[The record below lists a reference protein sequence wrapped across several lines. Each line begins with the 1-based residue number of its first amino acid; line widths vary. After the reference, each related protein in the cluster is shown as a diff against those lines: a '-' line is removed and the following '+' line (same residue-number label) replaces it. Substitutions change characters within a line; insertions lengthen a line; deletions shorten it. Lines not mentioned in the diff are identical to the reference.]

1 MMIGPRERI
10 LTAFGRPPGGV
21 ATTSNVSRP
30 RSWAVNRVG
39 GASSELDARFYR
51 SIRFK
56 LTAWYASVL
65 ILVLVASGLVLQTL
79 LARALDR
86 DVEARLLA
94 AQTEIG
100 EQIEV
105 VPAQV
110 GVPGQSPRTKW
121 KPQGPNFDAM
131 LLSGLWVS
139 IYDPETNGFDETAGA
154 LSEVPADLNEAIRE
168 QDLLAITSD
177 RFATVDIGGVQ
188 TRVLAQPIKSP
199 EEDGEETVVGIV
211 LIGDS
216 IGSHDR
222 IMDVTNQVLQ
232 LAGII
237 GIALATWGGWLLA
250 GRAFSPVERL
260 TRTAD
265 AIGSSDTN
273 VSLSRRLEVPPTG
286 DELSRLAMTFNA
298 MLDRIE
304 KAFTAQR
311 RFVSDASH
319 ELRTPLTSI
328 RGNVDVL
335 QRQLR
340 SGRPVDPVDMSDAL
354 GDVQRESARMG
365 RLIEDLLVLA
375 RNDVAGLGYLLKPE
389 PVSLDV
395 IANEAYKTASALV
408 RGQDLSLRAR
418 DEVMIHGDG
427 DRLIQV
433 MLILIDNA
441 LRHTA
446 AGGSVELRV
455 GRAVDARQNVTCALI
470 EVEDTGGGISIDH
483 LPHLFE
489 RFYRIESARSRPSGG
504 TGLGL
509 SIALAIVRGHH
520 GWIDVESAPNQG
532 TTFSVWLPLI
542 EYVSDASGLAGAIP
556 GTAASLPAGEAPAS
570 RERIASD

>member
-1 MMIGPRERI
+1 MVGLRERI
-10 LTAFGRPPGGV
+10 LPGRGPSVTAGTAARD
-21 ATTSNVSRP
+21 AAAEAR
-30 RSWAVNRVG
+30 
-39 GASSELDARFYR
+39 ASANHFQAQSDVLNARFYQ

-65 ILVLVASGLVLQTL
+65 ILVLIASGLALQML
-79 LARALDR
+79 LERALDA
-86 DVEARLLA
+86 DVEQRLLLA
-94 AQTEIG
+94 KEEIVDQTELIPG
-100 EQIEV
+100 
-105 VPAQV
+105 QV
-110 GVPGQSPRTKW
+110 GVQPGEQTRHIW
-121 KPQGPNFDAM
+121 DARPNFDSM

-139 IYDPETNGFDETAGA
+139 IYDPQTDDFDDTAGA
-154 LSEVPADLNEAIRE
+154 LREVPSDLDAALRD
-168 QDLLAITSD
+168 QGLLNLSSY
-177 RFATVDIGGVQ
+177 RFATVEVGDSK
-188 TRVLAQPIKSP
+188 TRVLAHPLFTPTDAGENTPIA
-199 EEDGEETVVGIV
+199 VI

-216 IGSHDR
+216 LGSQDR
-222 IMDVTNQVLQ
+222 IMHLINQVLQ
-232 LAGII
+232 IAGAL
-237 GIALATWGGWLLA
+237 GIALAAWGGWILA
-250 GRAFSPVERL
+250 GRALSPVERL

-265 AIGSSDTN
+265 AIASSDGN
-273 VSLSRRLEVPPTG
+273 VSLSRRLDVPLTG

-304 KAFTAQR
+304 AAFTVQR

-328 RGNVDVL
+328 RGNVEVL

-340 SGRPVDPVDMSDAL
+340 SGRPIDPEDLAEAL

-408 RGQDLSLRAR
+408 KGQRLSLQTR
-418 DEVMIHGDG
+418 DEVMVHGDG
-427 DRLIQV
+427 DRLVQV

-441 LRHTA
+441 LRHTP

-455 GRAVDARQNVTCALI
+455 GRAVDERENIPCALI
-470 EVEDTGGGISIDH
+470 EVEDTGQGISIEH
-483 LPHLFE
+483 LPHLFQ
-489 RFYRIESARSRPSGG
+489 RFYRIESARSRPAGG

-520 GWIDVESAPNQG
+520 GWIDVESAPDRG

-542 EYVSDASGLAGAIP
+542 EYTDADPERDPMLEGSSNTRPALEAG
-556 GTAASLPAGEAPAS
+556 SAP
-570 RERIASD
+570 